1 MMVQMSR
8 ILLSAVVFIMLAAC
22 TDSSREVVSS
32 PSLDDLSSDGSGTG
46 SGGGGESDVYSTRD
60 MLVAYID
67 EIVLPNYQDLE
78 LLATQFAA
86 SDGTLGAYC
95 DAIGTA
101 DQESQQAAARS
112 DWMAISEKVQASEL
126 HVIGPAIE
134 NGGSLQ
140 FRLNSY
146 MAGPLST
153 CGVDGIA
160 AQVEDGINIDAR
172 SLNQRGIGALEY
184 LLFNDNL
191 DHSCPPQAAATA
203 QWNSLDEN
211 TRASQ
216 RCQAAQMVA
225 GDMSAAAATLVD
237 KWQPAGQD
245 YRAVFL
251 SEERVGESL
260 QDTTDAMFY
269 LEEGAKDA
277 KLGNPL
283 GIIVACSALTC
294 PEQIESRYSVTSLDN
309 IITNVKAFRRIFI
322 SNDKTGFD
330 AHLTAEGF
338 PEVAERFI
346 NNLEASITYA
356 ESIEQSV
363 TEQVAAIATESEETA
378 CSNAFANPDSPSEQ
392 FPLCTLYGMVKTIV
406 DDLKIDFV
414 TIVNVSIP
422 GSSQSDND

>member
-8 ILLSAVVFIMLAAC
+8 IFLSVVVFIALAAC

-32 PSLDDLSSDGSGTG
+32 PSPDDLSSDGSG
-46 SGGGGESDVYSTRD
+46 SGGDGGNESDEYSTRE

-78 LLATQFAA
+78 ALTTQFSG

-101 DQESQQAAARS
+101 DESSQHAAARR
-112 DWMAISEKVQASEL
+112 DWLAISDKVQASEL
-126 HVIGPAIE
+126 HVIGPAFE

-160 AQVEDGINIDAR
+160 AQVEDGINIDER

-203 QWNSLDEN
+203 QWNTLDER

-216 RCQAAQMVA
+216 RCQAAQLIA

-237 KWQPAGQD
+237 KWAPTAQD

-260 QDTTDAMFY
+260 QETTDAMFY

-283 GIIVACSALTC
+283 GIVVACSALTC
-294 PEQIESRYSVTSLDN
+294 PEQIESPYSVTSLDN
-309 IITNVKAFRRIFI
+309 IIANVKAFRRIFM
-322 SNDKTGFD
+322 SNDETGFD

-363 TEQVAAIATESEETA
+363 TEQVAAIATEAEETT

-392 FPLCTLYGMVKTIV
+392 FPLCTLYGKLKTIV

-422 GSSQSDND
+422 GGSQSDND

>member
-1 MMVQMSR
+1 MSR
-8 ILLSAVVFIMLAAC
+8 TFLSAVVCIMLAAC

-32 PSLDDLSSDGSGTG
+32 PSLDDLPSDGSGTG
-46 SGGGGESDVYSTRD
+46 GGGGGESEVYSTRD

-78 LLATQFAA
+78 ALTMQFAA
-86 SDGTLGAYC
+86 SDSTLDAYC

-101 DQESQQAAARS
+101 EQASQLAAARR
-112 DWMAISEKVQASEL
+112 DWLAISEKVQASEL

-160 AQVEDGINIDAR
+160 AQVEDGINIDER

-191 DHSCPPQAAATA
+191 NHSCPPQAAATA
-203 QWNSLDEN
+203 QWNALDEL

-216 RCQAAQMVA
+216 RCQAARLVA

-237 KWQPAGQD
+237 KWQPTGQD

-294 PEQIESRYSVTSLDN
+294 PEQIESTYSATSLDN

-363 TEQVAAIATESEETA
+363 TEQVAAIATEAEETA

-422 GSSQSDND
+422 GGSQSDND

>member
-1 MMVQMSR
+1 MVVHISR
-8 ILLSAVVFIMLAAC
+8 IFFSIVMVIALAAC
-22 TDSSREVVSS
+22 TDSSREVAPT
-32 PSLDDLSSDGSGTG
+32 PSLGDLSSDGSGSG
-46 SGGGGESDVYSTRD
+46 SDGGNESDEYSTQD
-60 MLVAYID
+60 MLGAYID

-78 LLATQFAA
+78 ALTTQFAA
-86 SDGTLGAYC
+86 PDGTLGAYC

-101 DQESQQAAARS
+101 DQSSQRAAARR
-112 DWMAISEKVQASEL
+112 DWLAISERVQASEL
-126 HVIGPAIE
+126 HVIGPAFE

-160 AQVEDGINIDAR
+160 AQVVDGINIDAR

-203 QWNSLDEN
+203 QWNTLDER

-216 RCQAAQMVA
+216 RCQAAQLIA

-237 KWQPAGQD
+237 KWAPTAQD

-260 QDTTDAMFY
+260 QETTDAMFY

-294 PEQIESRYSVTSLDN
+294 PEQIESTYSVTSLDN

-356 ESIEQSV
+356 ESIEPSV
-363 TEQVAAIATESEETA
+363 TEQVAAIATEAEETA

-392 FPLCTLYGMVKTIV
+392 FPLCTLYGMLKTIV

-422 GSSQSDND
+422 GGSQSDND

>member
-8 ILLSAVVFIMLAAC
+8 IFLSVVVFIALAAC

-32 PSLDDLSSDGSGTG
+32 PSLDDLSSDGSG
-46 SGGGGESDVYSTRD
+46 SGGDGGNESDEYSTRE

-78 LLATQFAA
+78 ALTTQFSG

-101 DQESQQAAARS
+101 DESSQHAAARR
-112 DWMAISEKVQASEL
+112 DWLAISDKVQASEL
-126 HVIGPAIE
+126 HVIGPAFE

-160 AQVEDGINIDAR
+160 AQVEDGINIDER

-203 QWNSLDEN
+203 QWNTLDER

-216 RCQAAQMVA
+216 RCQAAQLIA

-237 KWQPAGQD
+237 KWAPTAQD

-260 QDTTDAMFY
+260 QETTDAMFY

-283 GIIVACSALTC
+283 GIVVACSALTC
-294 PEQIESRYSVTSLDN
+294 PEQIESPYSVTSLDN
-309 IITNVKAFRRIFI
+309 IIANVKAFRRIFM
-322 SNDKTGFD
+322 SNDETGFD

-363 TEQVAAIATESEETA
+363 TEQVAAIATEAEETT

-392 FPLCTLYGMVKTIV
+392 FPLCTLYGKLKTIV
-406 DDLKIDFV
+406 DDLNIDFV

-422 GSSQSDND
+422 GGSQSDND

>member
-8 ILLSAVVFIMLAAC
+8 IFLSVVVLIMLAAC

-32 PSLDDLSSDGSGTG
+32 PSLDDLPSDGSGTG
-46 SGGGGESDVYSTRD
+46 GDGGGEPDVYSTRD

-67 EIVLPNYQDLE
+67 EIVLPNYRDLE
-78 LLATQFAA
+78 ALTTQFAA
-86 SDGTLGAYC
+86 SDSTLDAYC

-101 DQESQQAAARS
+101 EQASQLAAARR
-112 DWMAISEKVQASEL
+112 DFLAISEKVQASEL

-203 QWNSLDEN
+203 QWNALDER
-211 TRASQ
+211 TRAAQ
-216 RCQAAQMVA
+216 RCQAAQLIA
-225 GDMSAAAATLVD
+225 GDMSAASATLFD
-237 KWQPAGQD
+237 KWAPTAQD

-260 QDTTDAMFY
+260 QETTDAMFY

-283 GIIVACSALTC
+283 GIVVACSALTC
-294 PEQIESRYSVTSLDN
+294 PEQIESPYSVASLDN

-346 NNLEASITYA
+346 NNLQASIAYA

-363 TEQVAAIATESEETA
+363 TEQVAAIVTESEETA

-392 FPLCTLYGMVKTIV
+392 FPLCTLYGMLKTIV

-422 GSSQSDND
+422 GGSQSDND

>member
-8 ILLSAVVFIMLAAC
+8 IFLSVVVLIMLAAC

-32 PSLDDLSSDGSGTG
+32 PSLDDLPSDGSGTG
-46 SGGGGESDVYSTRD
+46 GDGGGEPDVYSTRD

-67 EIVLPNYQDLE
+67 EIVLPNYRDLE
-78 LLATQFAA
+78 ALTTQFAA
-86 SDGTLGAYC
+86 SDSTLDAYC

-101 DQESQQAAARS
+101 EQASQLAAARR
-112 DWMAISEKVQASEL
+112 DFLAISEKVQASEL

-203 QWNSLDEN
+203 QWNALDER
-211 TRASQ
+211 TRAAQ
-216 RCQAAQMVA
+216 RCQAAQLIA
-225 GDMSAAAATLVD
+225 GDMSAASATLFD
-237 KWQPAGQD
+237 KWAPTAQD

-260 QDTTDAMFY
+260 QETTDAMFY

-283 GIIVACSALTC
+283 GIVVACSALTC
-294 PEQIESRYSVTSLDN
+294 PEQIESPHSVTSLDN

-346 NNLEASITYA
+346 NNLQASIAYA

-392 FPLCTLYGMVKTIV
+392 FPLCTLYGMLKTIV

-422 GSSQSDND
+422 GGSQSDND

>member
-8 ILLSAVVFIMLAAC
+8 IFLSVVVLIMLAAC

-32 PSLDDLSSDGSGTG
+32 PSLDDLPSDGSGTG
-46 SGGGGESDVYSTRD
+46 GDGGGEPDVYSTRD

-67 EIVLPNYQDLE
+67 EIVLPNYRDLE
-78 LLATQFAA
+78 ALTTQFAA
-86 SDGTLGAYC
+86 SDSTLDAYC

-101 DQESQQAAARS
+101 EQASQLAAARR
-112 DWMAISEKVQASEL
+112 DFLAISEKVQASEL

-203 QWNSLDEN
+203 QWNALDER
-211 TRASQ
+211 TRAAQ
-216 RCQAAQMVA
+216 RCQAAQLIA
-225 GDMSAAAATLVD
+225 GDMSAASATLFD
-237 KWQPAGQD
+237 KWAPTAQD

-260 QDTTDAMFY
+260 QETTDAMFY

-283 GIIVACSALTC
+283 GIVVACSALTC
-294 PEQIESRYSVTSLDN
+294 PEQIESPYSVASLDN

-346 NNLEASITYA
+346 NNLQASIAYA

-363 TEQVAAIATESEETA
+363 TEQVAAIVTESEETA

-392 FPLCTLYGMVKTIV
+392 LPLCTLYGMLKTIV

-422 GSSQSDND
+422 GGSQSDND

>member
-8 ILLSAVVFIMLAAC
+8 IFLSVVVFIALAAC

-32 PSLDDLSSDGSGTG
+32 PSLDDLSSDGSG
-46 SGGGGESDVYSTRD
+46 SGGDGGNESDEYSTRE

-78 LLATQFAA
+78 ALTTQFSG

-101 DQESQQAAARS
+101 DESSQHAAARR
-112 DWMAISEKVQASEL
+112 DWLAISDKVQASEL
-126 HVIGPAIE
+126 HVIGPAFE

-160 AQVEDGINIDAR
+160 AQVEDGINIDER

-203 QWNSLDEN
+203 QWNTLDER

-216 RCQAAQMVA
+216 RCQAAQLIA

-237 KWQPAGQD
+237 KWAPTAQD

-260 QDTTDAMFY
+260 QETTDAMFY

-283 GIIVACSALTC
+283 GIVVACSALTC
-294 PEQIESRYSVTSLDN
+294 PEQIESPYSVTSLDN
-309 IITNVKAFRRIFI
+309 IIANVKAFRRIFM
-322 SNDKTGFD
+322 SNDETGFD

-392 FPLCTLYGMVKTIV
+392 FPLCTLYGMLKTIV

-422 GSSQSDND
+422 GGSQSDND

>member
-8 ILLSAVVFIMLAAC
+8 IFLSVVVFIALAAC

-32 PSLDDLSSDGSGTG
+32 PSLDDLSSDGSG
-46 SGGGGESDVYSTRD
+46 SGGDGDNESDEYSTRE

-78 LLATQFAA
+78 ALTTQFSG

-101 DQESQQAAARS
+101 DESSQHAAARR
-112 DWMAISEKVQASEL
+112 DWLAISDKVQASEL
-126 HVIGPAIE
+126 HVIGPAFE

-160 AQVEDGINIDAR
+160 AQVEDGINIDER

-203 QWNSLDEN
+203 QWNTLDER

-216 RCQAAQMVA
+216 RCQAAQLIA

-237 KWQPAGQD
+237 KWAPTAQD

-260 QDTTDAMFY
+260 QETTDAMFY

-283 GIIVACSALTC
+283 GIVVACSALTC
-294 PEQIESRYSVTSLDN
+294 PEQIESPYSVTSLDN
-309 IITNVKAFRRIFI
+309 IIANVKAFRRIFM
-322 SNDKTGFD
+322 SNDETGFD

-363 TEQVAAIATESEETA
+363 TEQVAAIATEAEETT

-392 FPLCTLYGMVKTIV
+392 FPLCTLYGKLKTIV

-422 GSSQSDND
+422 GGSQSDND

>member
-8 ILLSAVVFIMLAAC
+8 IFLSVVVFIALAAC

-32 PSLDDLSSDGSGTG
+32 PSLDDLSSDGSG
-46 SGGGGESDVYSTRD
+46 SGGDGGNESDEYSTRE

-78 LLATQFAA
+78 ALTTQFSG

-101 DQESQQAAARS
+101 DESSQHAAARR
-112 DWMAISEKVQASEL
+112 DWLAISDKVQASEL
-126 HVIGPAIE
+126 HVIGPAFE

-160 AQVEDGINIDAR
+160 AQVEDGINIDER

-203 QWNSLDEN
+203 QWNTLNER

-216 RCQAAQMVA
+216 RCQAAQLIA

-237 KWQPAGQD
+237 KWAPTAQD

-260 QDTTDAMFY
+260 QETTDAMFY

-283 GIIVACSALTC
+283 GIVVACSALTC
-294 PEQIESRYSVTSLDN
+294 PEQIESPYSVTSLDN
-309 IITNVKAFRRIFI
+309 IIANVKAFRRIFM
-322 SNDKTGFD
+322 SNDETGFD

-363 TEQVAAIATESEETA
+363 TEQVAAIATEAEETT

-392 FPLCTLYGMVKTIV
+392 FPLCTLYGKLKTIV

-422 GSSQSDND
+422 GGSQSDND

>member
-237 KWQPAGQD
+237 KWQPTGQD

>member
-8 ILLSAVVFIMLAAC
+8 ILLSAVVLIMLAAC
-22 TDSSREVVSS
+22 ADSSREVVSS

>member
-8 ILLSAVVFIMLAAC
+8 IFLSVVVLIVLAAC

-32 PSLDDLSSDGSGTG
+32 PSLDDLSSDGSG
-46 SGGGGESDVYSTRD
+46 SGGDGGNESDEYSTRE

-78 LLATQFAA
+78 ALTTQFSG

-101 DQESQQAAARS
+101 DESSQHAAARR
-112 DWMAISEKVQASEL
+112 DWLAISDKVQASEL
-126 HVIGPAIE
+126 HVIGPAFE

-160 AQVEDGINIDAR
+160 AQVEDGINIDER

-203 QWNSLDEN
+203 QWNTLDER

-216 RCQAAQMVA
+216 RCQAAQLIA

-237 KWQPAGQD
+237 KWAPTAQD

-260 QDTTDAMFY
+260 QETTDAMFY

-283 GIIVACSALTC
+283 GIVVACSALTC
-294 PEQIESRYSVTSLDN
+294 PEQIESPYSVTSLDN
-309 IITNVKAFRRIFI
+309 IIANVKAFRRIFM
-322 SNDKTGFD
+322 SNDETGFD

-363 TEQVAAIATESEETA
+363 TEQVAAIATEAEETT

-392 FPLCTLYGMVKTIV
+392 FPLCTLYGKLKTIV

-422 GSSQSDND
+422 GGSQSDND

>member
-392 FPLCTLYGMVKTIV
+392 FPLCTLYGMVKPIV

>member
-8 ILLSAVVFIMLAAC
+8 IFLSVVVFIALAAC

-32 PSLDDLSSDGSGTG
+32 PSLDDLSSDGSG
-46 SGGGGESDVYSTRD
+46 SGGDGGNESDEYSTRE

-78 LLATQFAA
+78 ALTTQF
-86 SDGTLGAYC
+86 SGPDGTLGAYC

-101 DQESQQAAARS
+101 DESSQHAAARR
-112 DWMAISEKVQASEL
+112 DWLAISDKVQASEL
-126 HVIGPAIE
+126 HVIGPAFE

-160 AQVEDGINIDAR
+160 AQVEDGINIDER

-203 QWNSLDEN
+203 QWNTLDER

-216 RCQAAQMVA
+216 RCQAAQLIA

-237 KWQPAGQD
+237 KWAPTAQD

-260 QDTTDAMFY
+260 QETTDAMFY

-283 GIIVACSALTC
+283 GIVVACSALTC
-294 PEQIESRYSVTSLDN
+294 PEQIESPYSVTSLDN
-309 IITNVKAFRRIFI
+309 IIANVKAFRRIFM
-322 SNDKTGFD
+322 SNDETGFD

-363 TEQVAAIATESEETA
+363 TEQVAAIATEAEETT

-392 FPLCTLYGMVKTIV
+392 FPLCTLYGKLKTIV

-422 GSSQSDND
+422 GGSQSDND

>member
-1 MMVQMSR
+1 
-8 ILLSAVVFIMLAAC
+8 
-22 TDSSREVVSS
+22 
-32 PSLDDLSSDGSGTG
+32 
-46 SGGGGESDVYSTRD
+46 
-60 MLVAYID
+60 
-67 EIVLPNYQDLE
+67 
-78 LLATQFAA
+78 
-86 SDGTLGAYC
+86 
-95 DAIGTA
+95 
-101 DQESQQAAARS
+101 
-112 DWMAISEKVQASEL
+112 
-126 HVIGPAIE
+126 
-134 NGGSLQ
+134 
-140 FRLNSY
+140 

-203 QWNSLDEN
+203 QWNALDEL

-216 RCQAAQMVA
+216 RCQAAQLIA
-225 GDMSAAAATLVD
+225 GDVSAASATLVD
-237 KWQPAGQD
+237 KWAPTAQD

-260 QDTTDAMFY
+260 QETTDAMFY

-283 GIIVACSALTC
+283 GIVVACSALTC
-294 PEQIESRYSVTSLDN
+294 PEQIESPYSVTSLDN

-346 NNLEASITYA
+346 NNLEASIAYA

-422 GSSQSDND
+422 GGSQSDND

>member
-8 ILLSAVVFIMLAAC
+8 IFLSVVVFIALAAC

-32 PSLDDLSSDGSGTG
+32 PSLDDLSSDGSG
-46 SGGGGESDVYSTRD
+46 SGGDGGNESDEYSTRE

-78 LLATQFAA
+78 ALTTQFSG

-101 DQESQQAAARS
+101 DESSQHAAARR
-112 DWMAISEKVQASEL
+112 DWLAISDKVQASEL
-126 HVIGPAIE
+126 HVIGPAFE

-160 AQVEDGINIDAR
+160 AQVEDGINIDER

-203 QWNSLDEN
+203 QWNTLDER

-216 RCQAAQMVA
+216 RCQAAQLIA

-237 KWQPAGQD
+237 KWAPTAQD

-260 QDTTDAMFY
+260 QETTDAMFY

-283 GIIVACSALTC
+283 GIVVACSALTC
-294 PEQIESRYSVTSLDN
+294 PEQIESPYSVTSLDN
-309 IITNVKAFRRIFI
+309 IIANVKAFRRIFI
-322 SNDKTGFD
+322 SNDETGFD

-363 TEQVAAIATESEETA
+363 TEQVAAIATEAEETT

-422 GSSQSDND
+422 GGSQSDND

>member
-8 ILLSAVVFIMLAAC
+8 IFLSVVVFIALAAC

-32 PSLDDLSSDGSGTG
+32 PSLDDLSSDGSG
-46 SGGGGESDVYSTRD
+46 SGGDGGNESDEYSTRE
-60 MLVAYID
+60 MLVSYID

-78 LLATQFAA
+78 ALTTQFSG

-101 DQESQQAAARS
+101 DESSQHAAARR
-112 DWMAISEKVQASEL
+112 DWLAISDKVQASEL
-126 HVIGPAIE
+126 HVIGTAFE

-160 AQVEDGINIDAR
+160 AQVEDGINIDER

-203 QWNSLDEN
+203 QWNTLDER

-216 RCQAAQMVA
+216 RCQAAQLIA

-237 KWQPAGQD
+237 KWAPTAQD

-260 QDTTDAMFY
+260 QETTDAMFY

-283 GIIVACSALTC
+283 GIVVACSALTC
-294 PEQIESRYSVTSLDN
+294 PEQIESPYSVTSLDN
-309 IITNVKAFRRIFI
+309 IIANVKAFRRIFM
-322 SNDKTGFD
+322 SNDETGFD

-363 TEQVAAIATESEETA
+363 TEQVAAIATEAEETT

-392 FPLCTLYGMVKTIV
+392 FPLCTLYGKLKTIV

-422 GSSQSDND
+422 GGSQSDND

>member
-160 AQVEDGINIDAR
+160 AQAEDGINIDAR

>member
-8 ILLSAVVFIMLAAC
+8 IFLSVVVFIALAAC

-32 PSLDDLSSDGSGTG
+32 PSLDDLSSDGSG
-46 SGGGGESDVYSTRD
+46 SGGDGGNESDEYSTRE

-78 LLATQFAA
+78 ALTTQFYG

-101 DQESQQAAARS
+101 DESSQHAAARR
-112 DWMAISEKVQASEL
+112 DWLAISDKVQASEL
-126 HVIGPAIE
+126 HVIGPAFE

-160 AQVEDGINIDAR
+160 AQVEDGINIDER

-203 QWNSLDEN
+203 QWNTLNER

-216 RCQAAQMVA
+216 RCQAAQLIA

-237 KWQPAGQD
+237 KWAPTAQD

-260 QDTTDAMFY
+260 QETTDAMFY

-283 GIIVACSALTC
+283 GIVVACSALTC
-294 PEQIESRYSVTSLDN
+294 PEQIESPYSVTSLDN
-309 IITNVKAFRRIFI
+309 IIANVKAFRRIFM
-322 SNDKTGFD
+322 SNDETGFD

-363 TEQVAAIATESEETA
+363 TEQVAAIATEAEETT

-392 FPLCTLYGMVKTIV
+392 FPLCTLYGKLKTIV

-422 GSSQSDND
+422 GGSQSDND

>member
-60 MLVAYID
+60 MLGAYID

>member
-8 ILLSAVVFIMLAAC
+8 IFLSVVVFIALAAC

-32 PSLDDLSSDGSGTG
+32 PSLDDLSSDGSG
-46 SGGGGESDVYSTRD
+46 SGGDGGNESDEYSTRE

-78 LLATQFAA
+78 ALTTQFSG

-101 DQESQQAAARS
+101 DESSQHAAARR
-112 DWMAISEKVQASEL
+112 DWLAISDKVQASEL
-126 HVIGPAIE
+126 HVIGPAFE

-160 AQVEDGINIDAR
+160 AQVEDGINIDER

-203 QWNSLDEN
+203 QWNTLDER

-216 RCQAAQMVA
+216 RCQAAQLIA

-237 KWQPAGQD
+237 KWAPTAQD

-260 QDTTDAMFY
+260 QETTDAMFY

-283 GIIVACSALTC
+283 GIVVACSALTC
-294 PEQIESRYSVTSLDN
+294 PEQIESPYSVTSLDN
-309 IITNVKAFRRIFI
+309 IIANVKAFRRIFI
-322 SNDKTGFD
+322 SNDETGFD

-338 PEVAERFI
+338 PDVAERFI

-363 TEQVAAIATESEETA
+363 TEQVAAIATEAEETT

-392 FPLCTLYGMVKTIV
+392 FPLCTLYGKLKTIV

-422 GSSQSDND
+422 GGSQSDND

>member
-8 ILLSAVVFIMLAAC
+8 IFLSVVVVITLAAC

-32 PSLDDLSSDGSGTG
+32 PSLDDLPSDGSGTG
-46 SGGGGESDVYSTRD
+46 GDGGGEPDVYSTRD

-78 LLATQFAA
+78 ALTTQFAA
-86 SDGTLGAYC
+86 SDSTLDAYC

-101 DQESQQAAARS
+101 EQASQLAAARR
-112 DWMAISEKVQASEL
+112 DFLAISEKVQASEL

-203 QWNSLDEN
+203 QWNALDER
-211 TRASQ
+211 TRAAQ
-216 RCQAAQMVA
+216 RCQAAQLIA
-225 GDMSAAAATLVD
+225 GDMSAASATLFD
-237 KWQPAGQD
+237 KWAPTAQD

-260 QDTTDAMFY
+260 QETTDAMFY

-283 GIIVACSALTC
+283 GIVVACSALTC
-294 PEQIESRYSVTSLDN
+294 PEQIESPHSVTSLDN

-346 NNLEASITYA
+346 NNLQASIAYA

-392 FPLCTLYGMVKTIV
+392 FPLCTLYGMLKTIV

-422 GSSQSDND
+422 GGSQSDND

>member
-8 ILLSAVVFIMLAAC
+8 IFLSVVVLIMLAAC

-32 PSLDDLSSDGSGTG
+32 PSLDDLPSDGSGTG
-46 SGGGGESDVYSTRD
+46 GDGGGEPDVYSTRD

-67 EIVLPNYQDLE
+67 EIVLPNYRDLE
-78 LLATQFAA
+78 ALTTQFAA
-86 SDGTLGAYC
+86 SDSTLDAYC

-101 DQESQQAAARS
+101 EQASQLAAARR
-112 DWMAISEKVQASEL
+112 DFLAISEKVQASEL

-203 QWNSLDEN
+203 QWNALDER
-211 TRASQ
+211 TRAAQ
-216 RCQAAQMVA
+216 RCQAAQLIA
-225 GDMSAAAATLVD
+225 GDMSAASATLFD
-237 KWQPAGQD
+237 KWAPTAQD

-260 QDTTDAMFY
+260 QETTDAMFY

-283 GIIVACSALTC
+283 GIVVACSALTC
-294 PEQIESRYSVTSLDN
+294 PEQIESPYSVASLDN

-346 NNLEASITYA
+346 NNLQASIAYA

-392 FPLCTLYGMVKTIV
+392 FPLCTLYGMLKTIV

-422 GSSQSDND
+422 GGSQSDND

>member
-1 MMVQMSR
+1 MMVQISR
-8 ILLSAVVFIMLAAC
+8 IFLSVVVLIMLAAC

-32 PSLDDLSSDGSGTG
+32 PSLDDLPSDGSGTG
-46 SGGGGESDVYSTRD
+46 GDGGGEPDVYSTRD

-78 LLATQFAA
+78 ALTTQFAA
-86 SDGTLGAYC
+86 SDSTLDAYC

-101 DQESQQAAARS
+101 EQASQLAAARG
-112 DWMAISEKVQASEL
+112 DFLAISEKVQAAEL

-203 QWNSLDEN
+203 QWNALDER

-216 RCQAAQMVA
+216 RCQAAQLIA
-225 GDMSAAAATLVD
+225 GDMSAASATLFD
-237 KWQPAGQD
+237 KWAPTAQD

-260 QDTTDAMFY
+260 QETTDAMFY

-283 GIIVACSALTC
+283 GIVVACSALTC
-294 PEQIESRYSVTSLDN
+294 PEQIESPHSVTSLDN

-356 ESIEQSV
+356 ESIEKSV

-392 FPLCTLYGMVKTIV
+392 LPLCTLYGMLKTIV

-422 GSSQSDND
+422 GGSQSDND

>member
-1 MMVQMSR
+1 MMVQISR
-8 ILLSAVVFIMLAAC
+8 IFLSVVVLIMLAAC

-32 PSLDDLSSDGSGTG
+32 PSLDDLPSDGSGTG
-46 SGGGGESDVYSTRD
+46 GDGGGEPDVYSTRD

-78 LLATQFAA
+78 ALTTQFAA
-86 SDGTLGAYC
+86 SDSTLDAYC

-101 DQESQQAAARS
+101 EQASQLAAARR
-112 DWMAISEKVQASEL
+112 DFLAISEKVQASEL

-203 QWNSLDEN
+203 QWNALDER
-211 TRASQ
+211 TRAAQ
-216 RCQAAQMVA
+216 RCQAAQLIA
-225 GDMSAAAATLVD
+225 GDMSAASATLFD
-237 KWQPAGQD
+237 KWAPTAQD

-260 QDTTDAMFY
+260 QETTDAMFY

-283 GIIVACSALTC
+283 GIVVACSALTC
-294 PEQIESRYSVTSLDN
+294 PEQIESPHSVTSLDN

-330 AHLTAEGF
+330 AHLTAKEF

-346 NNLEASITYA
+346 NNLQASIAYA

-392 FPLCTLYGMVKTIV
+392 FPLCTLYGMLKTIV

-422 GSSQSDND
+422 GGSQSDND

>member
-8 ILLSAVVFIMLAAC
+8 IFLSVVVFIALAAC

-32 PSLDDLSSDGSGTG
+32 PSLDDLSSDGSG
-46 SGGGGESDVYSTRD
+46 SGGDGGNESDEYSTRE

-78 LLATQFAA
+78 ALTTQFSG

-101 DQESQQAAARS
+101 DESSQHAAARR
-112 DWMAISEKVQASEL
+112 DWLAISDKVQASEL
-126 HVIGPAIE
+126 HVIGPAFE

-160 AQVEDGINIDAR
+160 AQVEDGINIDER

-203 QWNSLDEN
+203 QWNTLDER

-216 RCQAAQMVA
+216 RCQAAQLIA

-237 KWQPAGQD
+237 KWAPTAQD

-260 QDTTDAMFY
+260 QETTDAMFY

-283 GIIVACSALTC
+283 GIVVACSALTC
-294 PEQIESRYSVTSLDN
+294 PEQIESPYSVTSLDN
-309 IITNVKAFRRIFI
+309 IIANVKAFRRIFM
-322 SNDKTGFD
+322 SNDETGFD

-363 TEQVAAIATESEETA
+363 TEQVAAIATEAEETA

-422 GSSQSDND
+422 GGSQSDND

>member
-1 MMVQMSR
+1 
-8 ILLSAVVFIMLAAC
+8 
-22 TDSSREVVSS
+22 
-32 PSLDDLSSDGSGTG
+32 
-46 SGGGGESDVYSTRD
+46 

-78 LLATQFAA
+78 ALTTQFSG

-101 DQESQQAAARS
+101 DESSQHAAARR
-112 DWMAISEKVQASEL
+112 DWLAISDKVQASEL
-126 HVIGPAIE
+126 HVIGPAFE

-140 FRLNSY
+140 FSLNSY

-160 AQVEDGINIDAR
+160 AQVEDGINIDER

-203 QWNSLDEN
+203 QWNTLDER

-216 RCQAAQMVA
+216 RCQAAQLIA

-237 KWQPAGQD
+237 KWAPTAQD

-260 QDTTDAMFY
+260 QETTDAMFY

-283 GIIVACSALTC
+283 GIVVACSALTC
-294 PEQIESRYSVTSLDN
+294 PEQIESPYSVTSLDN
-309 IITNVKAFRRIFI
+309 IIANVKAFRRIFM
-322 SNDKTGFD
+322 SNDETGFD

-363 TEQVAAIATESEETA
+363 TEQVAAIATEAEETT

-392 FPLCTLYGMVKTIV
+392 FPLCTLYGKLKTIV

-422 GSSQSDND
+422 GGSQSDND

>member
-191 DHSCPPQAAATA
+191 DHSCPPQEAATA

>member
-8 ILLSAVVFIMLAAC
+8 IFLSVVVFIALAAC

-32 PSLDDLSSDGSGTG
+32 PSLDDLSSDGSG
-46 SGGGGESDVYSTRD
+46 SGGDGGNESDEYSTRE

-78 LLATQFAA
+78 ALTTQFSG

-101 DQESQQAAARS
+101 DESSQHAAARR
-112 DWMAISEKVQASEL
+112 DWLAISDKVQASEL
-126 HVIGPAIE
+126 HVIGPAFE

-160 AQVEDGINIDAR
+160 AQVEDGINIDER

-203 QWNSLDEN
+203 QWNTLDER

-216 RCQAAQMVA
+216 RCQAAQLIA

-237 KWQPAGQD
+237 KWAPTAQD

-260 QDTTDAMFY
+260 QETTDAMFY

-283 GIIVACSALTC
+283 GIVVACSALTC
-294 PEQIESRYSVTSLDN
+294 PEQIESPYSVTSLDN
-309 IITNVKAFRRIFI
+309 IIANVKAFRRIFI
-322 SNDKTGFD
+322 SNDETGFD

-363 TEQVAAIATESEETA
+363 TEQVAAIATEAEETT

-392 FPLCTLYGMVKTIV
+392 FPLCTLYGKLKTIV

-422 GSSQSDND
+422 GGSQSDND

>member
-8 ILLSAVVFIMLAAC
+8 IFLSVVVFIALAAC

-32 PSLDDLSSDGSGTG
+32 PSLDDLSSDGSG
-46 SGGGGESDVYSTRD
+46 SGGDGGNESDEYSTRE

-78 LLATQFAA
+78 ALTTQFSG

-101 DQESQQAAARS
+101 DESSQHAAARR
-112 DWMAISEKVQASEL
+112 DWLAISDKVQASEL
-126 HVIGPAIE
+126 HVIGPAFE

-160 AQVEDGINIDAR
+160 AQVEDGINIDER

-203 QWNSLDEN
+203 QWNTLDER

-216 RCQAAQMVA
+216 RCQAAQLIA

-237 KWQPAGQD
+237 KWAPTAQD

-260 QDTTDAMFY
+260 QETTDAMFY

-283 GIIVACSALTC
+283 GIVVACSALTC
-294 PEQIESRYSVTSLDN
+294 PEQIESPYSVTSLDN
-309 IITNVKAFRRIFI
+309 IIANVKAFRRIFM
-322 SNDKTGFD
+322 SNDETGFD

-363 TEQVAAIATESEETA
+363 TEQVAAIATEAEETT

-392 FPLCTLYGMVKTIV
+392 FPLCTLYGKLKTIV

-422 GSSQSDND
+422 GGSQSDND

>member
-8 ILLSAVVFIMLAAC
+8 IFLSVVVFIALAAC

-32 PSLDDLSSDGSGTG
+32 PSLDDLSSDGSG
-46 SGGGGESDVYSTRD
+46 SGGDGGNESDEYSTRE

-78 LLATQFAA
+78 ALTTQFSG

-101 DQESQQAAARS
+101 DESSQHAAARR
-112 DWMAISEKVQASEL
+112 DWLAISDKVQASEL
-126 HVIGPAIE
+126 HVIGPAFE

-160 AQVEDGINIDAR
+160 AQVEDGINIDER

-203 QWNSLDEN
+203 QWNTLDER

-216 RCQAAQMVA
+216 RCQAAQLIA

-237 KWQPAGQD
+237 KWAPTAQD

-260 QDTTDAMFY
+260 QETTDAMFY

-283 GIIVACSALTC
+283 GIVVACSALTC
-294 PEQIESRYSVTSLDN
+294 PEQIESPYSVTSLDN
-309 IITNVKAFRRIFI
+309 IIANVKAFRRIFM
-322 SNDKTGFD
+322 SNDETGFD

-363 TEQVAAIATESEETA
+363 TEQVAAIATEAEETA

-414 TIVNVSIP
+414 TIVNDSIP
-422 GSSQSDND
+422 GGSQSDND